1 MSNSDQQLTG
11 VVLELV
17 GTTLSVAGLNVQKWS
32 FLNRGGG
39 GVLCCGLK
47 LGWRWLLGFVVFAT
61 GQVIEMAALS
71 YADQSLLTTLTSLS
85 LVTNAVIAH
94 IFFGEPFNLCPPLN
108 RRTALGSD
116 TGQTEALLLREAAEE
131 AEAAAA
137 IAAVAAVEEGGRRP
151 DMLPSMA
158 SPDAPSSALY
168 GSGRVGLGSGRQSPG
183 FATPPTASDAAGR
196 GARHGRSASCNP
208 VLDRFKTRIPSFT
221 DLLKE
226 WDLLFVVLIF
236 TGVGVASYNAP
247 PIPEELRIDHAAGK
261 PDLAVFVGYFRRA
274 IAGATFAALGLVL
287 LGVLARLTVWGPASG
302 KQRMQE
308 GGFLFGAVAA
318 LTGTLSTCFSKP
330 TVTLLKNQIATAHG
344 QYDLEN
350 APTIAAW
357 FGLFFIFAAASL
369 VALNMGLARH
379 EAVAVYSAYSVLNT
393 ALTAVSGV
401 TLYSTYDG
409 WTNTGDG
416 LEFFGGVV
424 LSLVAVGLMLAQRSA
439 PTPAEME
446 SRWRTVQARI
456 SHTRRRDALGRS
468 AQHHTRAVSE
478 DAAYNP
484 PTSARKLNLLTPSG
498 PAGAGRPFKEV
509 QQVFDTKDAQGRR
522 AAKAHSNDSGGGRFS
537 TAPSRPG

>member
-1 MSNSDQQLTG
+1 MSVDAHQQLTG

-17 GTTLSVAGLNVQKWS
+17 GTTLSVVGLNLQKWS
-32 FLNRGGG
+32 FLDRGDG
-39 GVLCCGLK
+39 GVLCCGLQ
-47 LGWRWLLGFVVFAT
+47 LGWRWLLGFVVFAA
-61 GQVIEMAALS
+61 GQVTEMAALS

-116 TGQTEALLLREAAEE
+116 AGQTEALLLREAAEE

-158 SPDAPSSALY
+158 SPDAPSSALF

-183 FATPPTASDAAGR
+183 FATPPTASGAARR
-196 GARHGRSASCNP
+196 GARHGRGASCNP

-221 DLLKE
+221 DLLKN

-247 PIPEELRIDHAAGK
+247 PIPEELRIDDAAGK
-261 PDLAVFVGYFRRA
+261 PDLAVFVGFFRRA

-287 LGVLARLTVWGPASG
+287 LGVLARLTVVPASG

-330 TVTLLKNQIATAHG
+330 TVTLLKNQISGHG
-344 QYDLEN
+344 QYDREN
-350 APTIAAW
+350 APTIAVF

-369 VALNMGLARH
+369 VALNTGLARH

-401 TLYSTYDG
+401 TLYSTYNG
-409 WTNTGDG
+409 WSDTGDG

-424 LSLVAVGLMLAQRSA
+424 LSLVAVGLMLAQRNA
-439 PTPAEME
+439 PTPAEMD

-484 PTSARKLNLLTPSG
+484 PTRKLTHKLTPSG
-498 PAGAGRPFKEV
+498 QAGAGRPFKEV
-509 QQVFDTKDAQGRR
+509 QQVFDTKDAHGRR
-522 AAKAHSNDSGGGRFS
+522 AAKAQSNDSGGGRFS
-537 TAPSRPG
+537 TAPSRQTIS